1 MPYTSMLIVRLVRHG
16 TAAPSVVVPYS
27 SIKTSAFIRNG
38 DLAPGRQGDFL
49 LIPVPFEF
57 DLYRLVTLIRWVS
70 SNLPNLV
77 SQMMDGT
84 GQQATWSSAHPLVDA
99 EDRPPAFYDIMENHL
114 RSPRDCQRL
123 GSCQSTLL
131 GGTLRYNAV
140 LKLWLRGTGF
150 LLLLESQCSLGV
162 VRHLG
167 A

>member
-1 MPYTSMLIVRLVRHG
+1 MLIVRLVRHG

-114 RSPRDCQRL
+114 RSPRDWEAVRAPSL
-123 GSCQSTLL
+123 AVRSDTTL
-131 GGTLRYNAV
+131 Y
-140 LKLWLRGTGF
+140 
-150 LLLLESQCSLGV
+150 
-162 VRHLG
+162 
-167 A
+167 